1 MHFDNLHLNRT
12 EILKVCRQ
20 NHDRIKHMVMTRH
33 LIRVINRKSIDD
45 RGEIAFSLKLNLGV
59 FNENL

>member
-1 MHFDNLHLNRT
+1 
-12 EILKVCRQ
+12 
-20 NHDRIKHMVMTRH
+20 MTRH

-59 FNENL
+59 FNENLYLSNEGQKISVDWIK